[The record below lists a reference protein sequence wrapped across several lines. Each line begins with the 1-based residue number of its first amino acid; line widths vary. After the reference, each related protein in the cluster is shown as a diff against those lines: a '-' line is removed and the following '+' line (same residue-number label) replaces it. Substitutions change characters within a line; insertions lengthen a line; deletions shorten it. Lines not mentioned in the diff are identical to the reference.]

1 MLRHRG
7 YIRYSI
13 GAPEAWVQQHYD
25 GEDLEPTQSH
35 HQRQQKLRAGR
46 HPLVVRS
53 RPDEAQAWA
62 DVKQTRNT
70 RGGCGL
76 EVAGIAAGPLLE
88 QHHCDG
94 SDDEQHDEPQN
105 VGDCGEL
112 QFVVDHRVA

>member
-13 GAPEAWVQQHYD
+13 RAPKARDHQHDD
-25 GEDLEPTQSH
+25 GEDLEPAQSH

-53 RPDEAQAWA
+53 RPDEAQARA

-70 RGGCGL
+70 RRGGGL
-76 EVAGIAAGPLLE
+76 EVAGIVAGQLLE
-88 QHHCDG
+88 QHHGDG
-94 SDDEQHDEPQN
+94 SDDKQHEEPQN
-105 VGDCGEL
+105 VGDCGKL